1 MKIQKASEMKPLS
14 ENYNFVII
22 GESGSGK
29 SHSLMTFPKG
39 WKVLVLDM
47 FGNKETY
54 AGDED
59 IEVISFA
66 DLNPEAATAWPE
78 IQGVKRELLSMLEEG
93 KFRWKVLVV
102 DTVTGLT
109 RYIENYILMTN
120 PEKRGIGGSCAKQ
133 HYRGISHV
141 VGQFITSFLGF
152 PISNVLVCHA
162 TNVYGEDEVAHKAL
176 ITGATWRN
184 SIYTYVH
191 EVYHSYGHSY
201 KEDDEKGESKTQYI
215 WQTQPD
221 IYWPMLKSI
230 LSRGGKYFGKTVE
243 PNFSKL
249 FFKRG
254 VIEEDLIKEPKL

>member
-1 MKIQKASEMKPLS
+1 MKIQKASDMNPLA
-14 ENYNFVII
+14 ENYNFVVM
-22 GESGSGK
+22 GPSGTGK
-29 SHSLMTFPKG
+29 SHCIMTFPKG
-39 WKVLVLDM
+39 WKILVLDM
-47 FGNKETY
+47 FGNKQTY

-59 IEVISFA
+59 IEVISFS
-66 DLNPEAATAWPE
+66 DLNPEAASAWPE
-78 IQGVKRELLSMLEEG
+78 IQGVKRELLSMLTEG
-93 KFRWKVLVV
+93 NFKWQVLVV

-109 RYIENYILMTN
+109 RFIENYILMTN
-120 PEKRGIGGSCAKQ
+120 PKGRGIGGACGKS

-141 VGQFITSFLGF
+141 TGQFITSFLGF
-152 PISNVLVCHA
+152 PVSNVLICH
-162 TNVYGEDEVAHKAL
+162 TKDKWGDDEVAQEAL

-184 SIYTYVH
+184 SVFSYVH
-191 EVYHSYGHSY
+191 EVYRAYGRSY
-201 KEDDEKGESKTQYI
+201 KEKEDSESKTQYI

-254 VIEEDLIKEPKL
+254 VIEKDLIKEPIL